1 MKIKS
6 AMISILFP
14 VVVLCNT
21 APQGAA
27 MVIENDTIKK
37 AQQNLEEESYDQK
50 NRRQREIK
58 TENEY
63 QQSVPSA
70 PDATEKDE
78 EIEVVGEFFGESFF
92 EREPSKEIDGAV
104 TE

>member
-14 VVVLCNT
+14 VIVLCNT
-21 APQGAA
+21 VSQGAA

-37 AQQNLEEESYDQK
+37 AQQNLEEEPHDQK
-50 NRRQREIK
+50 NRQQRESK

-63 QQSVPSA
+63 QQTFPSA

-78 EIEVVGEFFGESFF
+78 EIEIVGEFFGESFF
-92 EREPSKEIDGAV
+92 EREPSKQIDWAV